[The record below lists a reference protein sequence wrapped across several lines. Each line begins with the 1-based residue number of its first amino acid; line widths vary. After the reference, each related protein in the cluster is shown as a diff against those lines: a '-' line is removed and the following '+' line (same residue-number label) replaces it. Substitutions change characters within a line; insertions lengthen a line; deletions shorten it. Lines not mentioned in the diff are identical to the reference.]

1 MGEGGSISLKV
12 GESTRWEDL
21 VLMLLTGEFFNKV
34 DDKGRLMIPARLR
47 TLLASSQVVLT
58 KGIDGRCLSLF
69 SPAAFEKTVSS
80 AIEGS
85 DGMQF
90 YSKAARQFT
99 RLFIAPSQTLDFD
112 ANGRINLPASLRSH
126 AELSP
131 KSEAVILGMGSY
143 IEIWNRDLY
152 EDLDSDV
159 SLADLA
165 EELASQRREK

>member
-1 MGEGGSISLKV
+1 
-12 GESTRWEDL
+12 
-21 VLMLLTGEFFNKV
+21 MLLTGEFFNKV
-34 DDKGRLMIPARLR
+34 DDKGRLMIPSKLR
-47 TLLASSQVVLT
+47 TLLASPSVVLT
-58 KGIDGRCLSLF
+58 KGIDGKCLSLF

-90 YSKAARQFT
+90 YSKVARQFT

-112 ANGRINLPASLRSH
+112 ANGRINLPSSLRSH
-126 AELSP
+126 AQLSP

-152 EDLDSDV
+152 DELDQDV
-159 SLADLA
+159 SLSDLA
-165 EELASQRREK
+165 EEIAKAKGERV